1 MFARIVAIG
10 LLLVGIGY
18 VSPVWAAGTNP
29 NANTG
34 TSADDEE
41 GPPPVELSP
50 TSPTTQ
56 PGTAATVPGTA
67 TTQPEAQP
75 SGPETPTDKIVDAF
89 MQLDTD
95 KSNSVSFDEY
105 MAMVQQRAKDRFDA
119 MDTNH
124 DGQVTPEEYRA
135 FWQLR
140 KSQWYRLKR

>member
-10 LLLVGIGY
+10 LLAVIGF

-50 TSPTTQ
+50 TSPATQ
-56 PGTAATVPGTA
+56 PGATMAPGTA
-67 TTQPEAQP
+67 TTAPEAQTP
-75 SGPETPTDKIVDAF
+75 PGQLTPTDKIVNAF

-95 KSNSVSFDEY
+95 HSNSVSFDEY

-119 MDTNH
+119 MDANH
-124 DGQVTPEEYRA
+124 DGQVTPDEYRA